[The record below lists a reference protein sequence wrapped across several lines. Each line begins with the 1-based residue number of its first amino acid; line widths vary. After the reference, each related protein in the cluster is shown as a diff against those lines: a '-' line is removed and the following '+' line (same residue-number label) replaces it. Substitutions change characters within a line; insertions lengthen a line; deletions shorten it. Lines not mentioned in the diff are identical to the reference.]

1 MWKQYRSIFK
11 REISNIYFL
20 EFQKHLIPQKYQV
33 NIKQNT
39 LHKTRR
45 GKIRDVLKIL
55 LERPKEI
62 VSCLKAEEN
71 KILTILGLS
80 KSQDK
85 S

>member
-1 MWKQYRSIFK
+1 M
-11 REISNIYFL
+11 SNIYFL
-20 EFQKHLIPQKYQV
+20 EFQKRLIPQKYQV